1 MLLSGDVG
9 WQVLL
14 DAVSAIT
21 AQVPGINRCVWNLGS
36 EHPTRATAV
45 EAYTTRDRLDVLREA
60 DAIVMEALRRFD
72 LYDDVWQCP
81 TVLVPL
87 WLTDEPGETVIVRP
101 IQSQR
106 AMTATPVEL
115 PAVLVSELR
124 DQVLGL
130 DGITALALDVTS
142 KPPGTINGSSGVAPR

>member
-36 EHPTRATAV
+36 EHPARATAV

-60 DAIVMEALRRFD
+60 DAIVMEA
-72 LYDDVWQCP
+72 VWQCT

-87 WLTDEPGETVIVRP
+87 SLTDEPGETVIVRP
-101 IQSQR
+101 IRSQR

-115 PAVLVSELR
+115 PAVLVSEVR

-142 KPPGTINGSSGVAPR
+142 KPPGTIEWE

>member
-1 MLLSGDVG
+1 
-9 WQVLL
+9 
-14 DAVSAIT
+14 
-21 AQVPGINRCVWNLGS
+21 
-36 EHPTRATAV
+36 
-45 EAYTTRDRLDVLREA
+45 
-60 DAIVMEALRRFD
+60 MEALRRFD

-101 IQSQR
+101 IRSQR

-130 DGITALALDVTS
+130 DGITVLALDVTS

>member
-1 MLLSGDVG
+1 MQHDTI
-9 WQVLL
+9 
-14 DAVSAIT
+14 AVIDFGGQYAHLIAT
-21 AQVPGINRCVWNLGS
+21 KIRRHGV
-36 EHPTRATAV
+36 RAEIRQPEDPV

-60 DAIVMEALRRFD
+60 DTIIMEALRRFD

-87 WLTDEPGETVIVRP
+87 SLTDEPGETVIVRP
-101 IQSQR
+101 IRSQR

-115 PAVLVSELR
+115 PAVLVLVSELR

-130 DGITALALDVTS
+130 DRITALALDVTS
-142 KPPGTINGSSGVAPR
+142 KPPGTIEWE